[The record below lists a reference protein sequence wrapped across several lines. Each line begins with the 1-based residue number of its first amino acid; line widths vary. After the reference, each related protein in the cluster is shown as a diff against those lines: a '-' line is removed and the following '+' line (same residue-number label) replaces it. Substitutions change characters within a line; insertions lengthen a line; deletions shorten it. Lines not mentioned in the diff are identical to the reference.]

1 MWTTAKYTIAL
12 YCFYCC
18 DYMFVLI
25 ASVLLSLL
33 HLRKGMG
40 SVSTEV
46 YLPHEVFASIY
57 TNYPAAFRK
66 IFASDKEECEHFWTA
81 VEDHPALVGHP
92 IKDVPNWQSKTV
104 PLSLHGDGTPIAG
117 RGKSWS
123 KQMTFWSMASLLVQS
138 STKLSQVYLYSLFDK
153 LMLSPGDTVPPG
165 ATTAPGATVARA
177 MKLLAW
183 SFYYLYLGIYPTCP
197 FESEEPNLSCALS
210 VFCLCVMPLVSV
222 DVAPKVVYLF
232 LFTWQVSSWNQRV
245 YSCREATCR
254 GVERYTFL
262 SHW

>member
-1 MWTTAKYTIAL
+1 MLCL
-12 YCFYCC
+12 YVC
-18 DYMFVLI
+18 VTLV
-25 ASVLLSLL
+25 VLLLL
-33 HLRKGMG
+33 HLRKGIG
-40 SVSTEV
+40 TVSTDMF
-46 YLPHEVFASIY
+46 LPHEVFAEVYSH
-57 TNYPAAFRK
+57 YPAAFRK

-153 LMLSPGDTVPPG
+153 LMLPPGATVPPG

-245 YSCREATCR
+245 SSCREATCR
-254 GVERYTFL
+254 GLEGYTFL